1 MTSCICKA
9 SSGSQLVWPSS
20 QDGQDWSWK
29 HKRSPQCHIWYLS
42 SLSTYFPLALPL
54 ISWQVASLYLVNAQP
69 PLKILTILWQPR
81 APCHCCC
88 MGPSPVK
95 RKPGMFLL
103 FHSCSNFQSGFHDC
117 GMLPVPV
124 TWVLVFACWVNWC
137 KVLFFQLEKRK
148 DVLLTWSMTRQAALK
163 VGKVA
168 GKLVW
173 EPSEFQA

>member
-29 HKRSPQCHIWYLS
+29 HKSSPQCHIWYLS

-54 ISWQVASLYLVNAQP
+54 ISWQVASLYPVNAQP

-95 RKPGMFLL
+95 KKPGMFLHQTL
-103 FHSCSNFQSGFHDC
+103 ISRAVSMIAGCCQSCKLSTCF
-117 GMLPVPV
+117 
-124 TWVLVFACWVNWC
+124 CWVNWC
-137 KVLFFQLEKRK
+137 KVLFFQIEKRK
-148 DVLLTWSMTRQAALK
+148 DVLLPWSTTRQATLK

-173 EPSEFQA
+173 EPSEFQG